1 MILLGSVGYALARP
15 YGGLPEGTVIGGVDV
30 SGMSNEEAKQA
41 LQDHAGELL
50 DRDLTIRAGSA
61 SLVLDVQHLN
71 LAARVD
77 EALANAKDNSTV
89 IGRMR
94 QRLGLADDRQVALR
108 FTVDRKALENQLKPL
123 SKQVDEPVAP
133 AKVRLRDNG
142 QFALQPGKGGLRMD
156 RKVLVAALTDL
167 PKTPDSIEVPI
178 RRVQP
183 AATTQ
188 SARNAAAAARKL
200 LDTEHVIVLGRTR
213 EPIPRK
219 TLAEAVTFINE
230 GSRVRL
236 RVARPPIEEFLHGVF
251 GAAEKEPQNAQF
263 AVNDD
268 GSVNVV
274 AEVDGRVAD
283 ADAVS
288 RALEEDPGRAEV
300 PVQVVSRPATFTAAD
315 ARQLGITDQIGSF
328 TTQYIP
334 GEPRVTNIQ
343 RAAETIDGTIL
354 QPGEAFDLNQRLG
367 ERTIEKGY
375 VVAPMIDEGRL
386 RDAVGGGVS
395 QVATTVFNAAYLS
408 GLEIVTHTPHEFWI
422 SRYPQGQE
430 ATVSWGGP
438 ELIFRNDWSAP
449 LVLIANADAG
459 SISRADLLPGPRPP
473 RRDGHRPAAR
483 PEAGRDPRGRQQ
495 RARAGRRGGRA
506 ARRPGGLHRRLLA
519 QGVARRRADPGR
531 ALLADLPSRGHH
543 HREGPGAREAARG
556 HDRHRPDG
564 VRRDGPDRVGA
575 AVRQRGPDSQPA
587 ARVVAGA
594 GVERPRGDGKLGA
607 APTPRRSSARR
618 SRRRRR
624 CRGPARPGAPSRPSP
639 RPAAATRTS
648 RA

>member
-1 MILLGSVGYALARP
+1 VLCAVLGVIVLASVGYALARP
-15 YGGLPEGTVIGGVDV
+15 YSGLPEGTVVGGVDV
-30 SGMSNEEAKQA
+30 SGMSTEEARST
-41 LQDHAGELL
+41 LQDHVDELV

-61 SLVLDVQHLN
+61 SLVLQVQRLN
-71 LAARVD
+71 LVARID
-77 EALANAKDNSTV
+77 EALTNARDNSTV
-89 IGRMR
+89 LGRMR
-94 QRLGLADDRQVALR
+94 QRLGLADDKQVALR
-108 FTVDRKALENQLKPL
+108 FTVDRKQLENQLKPL
-123 SKQVDEPVAP
+123 SKQVDEPISP

-167 PKTPDSIEVPI
+167 PKTPDTIEVPI
-178 RRVQP
+178 RKVQP

-200 LDTEHVIVLGRTR
+200 LESEHVIVLGRTR

-219 TLAEAVTFINE
+219 VLAEAIAFPNE
-230 GSRVRL
+230 GSQVKL
-236 RVARPPIEEFLHGVF
+236 RIARPPVEVFLHGVF

-268 GSVNVV
+268 GSVNIVP
-274 AEVDGRVAD
+274 EVDGRVAD
-283 ADAVS
+283 ADAVA
-288 RALEEDPGRAEV
+288 RALEENPGRAEV

-315 ARQLGITDQIGSF
+315 AKQLGITDQIGDF

-395 QVATTVFNAAYLS
+395 QVATTVFNAAYRA

-449 LVLIANADAG
+449 LVLIAEAGPGAISVRIFSQDLDRRVETGIDPPRDQKPAETREVVNSELEPGTEETVQHGGQEGFTVDYWRKVWRGDELIRDERYSHTYRPEDTIIEKGPPLEEPPEDTTGTGPTESGGTGPTESGPPASSQTPPASEPDAG
-459 SISRADLLPGPRPP
+459 SQPP
-473 RRDGHRPAAR
+473 ASSGQA
-483 PEAGRDPRGRQQ
+483 
-495 RARAGRRGGRA
+495 
-506 ARRPGGLHRRLLA
+506 
-519 QGVARRRADPGR
+519 
-531 ALLADLPSRGHH
+531 
-543 HREGPGAREAARG
+543 
-556 HDRHRPDG
+556 
-564 VRRDGPDRVGA
+564 
-575 AVRQRGPDSQPA
+575 
-587 ARVVAGA
+587 AGA
-594 GVERPRGDGKLGA
+594 N
-607 APTPRRSSARR
+607 
-618 SRRRRR
+618 
-624 CRGPARPGAPSRPSP
+624 
-639 RPAAATRTS
+639 
-648 RA
+648 